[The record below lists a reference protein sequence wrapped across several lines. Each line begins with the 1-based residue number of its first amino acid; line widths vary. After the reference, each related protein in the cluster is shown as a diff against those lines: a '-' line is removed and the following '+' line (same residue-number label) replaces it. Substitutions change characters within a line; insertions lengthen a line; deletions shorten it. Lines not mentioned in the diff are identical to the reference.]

1 MDTFFDTIPGVIVS
15 IGGILAV
22 VIIGIMYVIGLW
34 KGKKDQQD
42 DRLIKI
48 LEDTVKALEKK
59 VNDQKKESDETVSKL
74 SKKIDDLTNKVDELE
89 RENKTLVDVLQGRDK
104 ATIDFQKQMLETVR
118 LSIETNG
125 LAKQTSDRLEKL
137 IGLMTEHLETEH
149 S

>member
-1 MDTFFDTIPGVIVS
+1 MELFFSTIPGIIISV
-15 IGGILAV
+15 GGILAV
-22 VIIGIMYVIGLW
+22 VVIGIMYVIGLW

-59 VNDQKKESDETVSKL
+59 VNDQKTESDETVNKL
-74 SKKIDDLTNKVDELE
+74 SKKIDNLTTKVDELE

-149 S
+149 K